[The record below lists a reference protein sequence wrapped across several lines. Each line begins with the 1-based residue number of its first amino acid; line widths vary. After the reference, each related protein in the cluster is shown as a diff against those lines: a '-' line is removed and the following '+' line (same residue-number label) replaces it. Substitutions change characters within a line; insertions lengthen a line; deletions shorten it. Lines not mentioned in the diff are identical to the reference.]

1 MRVSMLIP
9 IGHEEA
15 IYNFCGELYRAT
27 GVKINL
33 QMEDLEAVGDG
44 QPETAEERAPRTR
57 RAAVPAGQ
65 AQGNGGGTHKEYRVI
80 RGKERE
86 DVGQGNNN
94 VVFTYLLTRGPKR
107 ARQLW
112 EETGLKP
119 KSVES
124 SLHALRTAGVVE
136 SFEVQG

>member
-65 AQGNGGGTHKEYRVI
+65 AQGNGGG
-80 RGKERE
+80 
-86 DVGQGNNN
+86 NN

>member
-86 DVGQGNNN
+86 DVGQ
-94 VVFTYLLTRGPKR
+94 R